1 MTAVPARKLFSVKE
15 YEELIDTGFFT
26 GKKRVE
32 LIEGELIEKTATGDP
47 HIGCVN
53 RLTNRVF
60 PRNPSGNFIISVQN
74 AIVVNPYSAPE
85 PDVAILRF
93 RDDFYASGK
102 AKPEDV
108 LLVVEVSDTTVRYDR
123 QTKMP
128 LYARAGI
135 EEAWLV
141 NLQRKILEVHRA
153 PVNGK
158 YEVVQKLGKT
168 ESIAPL
174 NFPDLQ
180 LEVSSII
187 G

>member
-1 MTAVPARKLFSVKE
+1 MNAVIPARKLFSVRE
-15 YEELIDTGFFT
+15 YEELIATGFFT

-32 LIEGELIEKTATGDP
+32 LIEGELIEKMTQGDP
-47 HIGCVN
+47 HIGCIN
-53 RLTNRVF
+53 RLNRIF
-60 PRNPSGNFIISVQN
+60 MRSLGDDFIVSVQN

-93 RDDFYASGK
+93 REDFYASGK

-108 LLVVEVSDTTVRYDR
+108 LLVVEVSDSTARFDR

-141 NLQRKILEVHRA
+141 NLPRKALEVYRSPA
-153 PVNGK
+153 NGK
-158 YEVVQKLGKT
+158 YEVVQKLSKN
-168 ESIAPL
+168 EIIAPL
-174 NFPDLQ
+174 NFPKLQ
-180 LEVSSII
+180 VSVSNII

>member
-1 MTAVPARKLFSVKE
+1 MNAVVPARKLFSVRE
-15 YEELIDTGFFT
+15 YDELIATGFFT

-32 LIEGELIEKTATGDP
+32 LIEGELIEKMTQGDF
-47 HIGCVN
+47 HISCIN
-53 RLTNRVF
+53 RLNRIF
-60 PRNPSGNFIISVQN
+60 TRNLSDDFIVSVQN
-74 AIVVNPYSAPE
+74 AIFINSYSAPK
-85 PDVAILRF
+85 PDVVILRF
-93 RDDFYASGK
+93 REGFYAAGK

-108 LLVVEVSDTTVRYDR
+108 LLVVEVSDSTVRYDR

-128 LYARAGI
+128 LYARVGI
-135 EEAWLV
+135 REAWLV
-141 NLQRKILEVHRA
+141 NLPRKVLEVHRS

-158 YEVVQKLGKT
+158 YEVVQKLGKN

-180 LEVSSII
+180 LKIADII

>member
-1 MTAVPARKLFSVKE
+1 MTQ
-15 YEELIDTGFFT
+15 
-26 GKKRVE
+26 
-32 LIEGELIEKTATGDP
+32 GDF
-47 HIGCVN
+47 HISCIH
-53 RLTNRVF
+53 RLTMLLAPVLV
-60 PRNPSGNFIISVQN
+60 GKAIVSVQN

-93 RDDFYASGK
+93 REDFYASGK

-108 LLVVEVSDTTVRYDR
+108 LLVIEVSDSTVRFDR

-141 NLQRKILEVHRA
+141 NLPRKALEVYRSPA
-153 PVNGK
+153 NGK
-158 YEVVQKLGKT
+158 YEVVQKLSKN

-174 NFPDLQ
+174 NFPELQ
-180 LEVSSII
+180 VSVSNII

>member
-1 MTAVPARKLFSVKE
+1 MTQ
-15 YEELIDTGFFT
+15 
-26 GKKRVE
+26 
-32 LIEGELIEKTATGDP
+32 GDP
-47 HIGCVN
+47 HIGCIN
-53 RLTNRVF
+53 RLNRIF
-60 PRNPSGNFIISVQN
+60 MRSLGDDFIVSVQN

-93 RDDFYASGK
+93 REDFYASGK

-108 LLVVEVSDTTVRYDR
+108 LLVIEVSDSTVRFDR

-141 NLQRKILEVHRA
+141 NLPRKALEVYRS
-153 PVNGK
+153 PSNGK
-158 YEVVQKLGKT
+158 YEVVQKLGKND
-168 ESIAPL
+168 SITPL
-174 NFPDLQ
+174 NFPELQ
-180 LEVSSII
+180 IPISNII

>member
-1 MTAVPARKLFSVKE
+1 MNATIAARKLFSVKE
-15 YEELIDTGFFT
+15 YDELIDTGFFT

-32 LIEGELIEKTATGDP
+32 LIEGELIEKMTQGDP
-47 HIGCVN
+47 HIGCIN
-53 RLTNRVF
+53 RLNRIF
-60 PRNPSGNFIISVQN
+60 TRNLGDDFIVSIQN

-93 RDDFYASGK
+93 REDFYASGK

-108 LLVVEVSDTTVRYDR
+108 FLVVEVSDSTVRYDR

-128 LYARAGI
+128 LYAAAGI

-141 NLQRKILEVHRA
+141 NLPRKVLEVYRS
-153 PVNGK
+153 PVGGK
-158 YEVVQKLGKT
+158 YGVVQKLGKT
-168 ESIAPL
+168 DSIAPL
-174 NFPDLQ
+174 RFPDLQ
-180 LEVSSII
+180 FSVSGII

>member
-1 MTAVPARKLFSVKE
+1 MNAVNPARKLFSVRE
-15 YEELIDTGFFT
+15 YEELIATGFFT

-32 LIEGELIEKTATGDP
+32 LIEGELIEKMTQGDP
-47 HIGCVN
+47 HIGCIN
-53 RLTNRVF
+53 RLNRIF
-60 PRNPSGNFIISVQN
+60 MRSLGDDFIVSVQN

-93 RDDFYASGK
+93 REDFYASGK

-108 LLVVEVSDTTVRYDR
+108 LLVIEVSDSTVRFDR

-128 LYARAGI
+128 LYGRAGI

-141 NLQRKILEVHRA
+141 NLPRKVLEVYRS

-158 YEVVQKLGKT
+158 YEVVQKLGKND
-168 ESIAPL
+168 SITPL
-174 NFPDLQ
+174 NFPELQ
-180 LEVSSII
+180 IPISNIS

>member
-1 MTAVPARKLFSVKE
+1 MNAVIPARKLFSVRK
-15 YEELIDTGFFT
+15 YEELIATGFFT

-32 LIEGELIEKTATGDP
+32 LIEGELIKKMTQADF
-47 HIGCVN
+47 HISCIH
-53 RLTNRVF
+53 RLTMLLAPVLV
-60 PRNPSGNFIISVQN
+60 GKAIVSVQN
-74 AIVVNPYSAPE
+74 AIIVNPYSAPE

-93 RDDFYASGK
+93 REDFYASGK

-108 LLVVEVSDTTVRYDR
+108 LLVIEVSDSTVRFDR

-141 NLQRKILEVHRA
+141 NLPRKALEVYRSPA
-153 PVNGK
+153 NGK
-158 YEVVQKLGKT
+158 YQIVQKLSKN
-168 ESIAPL
+168 ERIEPL
-174 NFPDLQ
+174 NFPELR
-180 LEVSSII
+180 VSVSNII

>member
-1 MTAVPARKLFSVKE
+1 MNAVIPSRKLFSVRE
-15 YEELIDTGFFT
+15 YEELIATGFFT

-32 LIEGELIEKTATGDP
+32 LIEGELIEKMTQGDP
-47 HIGCVN
+47 HIGCIN
-53 RLTNRVF
+53 RLNRIF
-60 PRNPSGNFIISVQN
+60 MRNLGDDFIVSVQN

-85 PDVAILRF
+85 PDVVILRF
-93 RDDFYASGK
+93 REDFYASGK

-108 LLVVEVSDTTVRYDR
+108 LLIIEVSDSTVRFDR

-141 NLQRKILEVHRA
+141 NLPRKALEVYRS

-158 YEVVQKLGKT
+158 YQIVQKLGKN

-174 NFPDLQ
+174 NFPELQ
-180 LEVSSII
+180 VSVSNII

>member
-1 MTAVPARKLFSVKE
+1 MNAVVPARKLFSVRE
-15 YEELIDTGFFT
+15 YDELIATGFFT

-32 LIEGELIEKTATGDP
+32 LIEGELIEKMTQGDP
-47 HIGCVN
+47 HIGCIN
-53 RLTNRVF
+53 RL
-60 PRNPSGNFIISVQN
+60 NFLFTPTLVGKAIVSIQN

-85 PDVAILRF
+85 PDVAILRY
-93 RDDFYASGK
+93 REDFYAAGK

-108 LLVVEVSDTTVRYDR
+108 LLVIEVSDSTVRYDR

-141 NLQRKILEVHRA
+141 NLPRKVLEIHRS

-158 YEVVQKLGKT
+158 YEVVKKLGKN

-174 NFPDLQ
+174 NFPELQ
-180 LEVSSII
+180 LKVTEII

>member
-1 MTAVPARKLFSVKE
+1 MNAVIPARKLFSVRE
-15 YEELIDTGFFT
+15 YEELIATGFFT

-32 LIEGELIEKTATGDP
+32 LIEGELIEKMTQGDP
-47 HIGCVN
+47 HIGCIN
-53 RLTNRVF
+53 RLNRIF
-60 PRNPSGNFIISVQN
+60 MRSLGDDFIVSVQN

-93 RDDFYASGK
+93 REDFYASGK

-108 LLVVEVSDTTVRYDR
+108 LLVIEVSDSTVHFDR

-141 NLQRKILEVHRA
+141 NLPRKALEVYRSPA
-153 PVNGK
+153 NGK
-158 YEVVQKLGKT
+158 YQIVQKPGKN
-168 ESIAPL
+168 ESISPL
-174 NFPDLQ
+174 NFPELQ
-180 LEVSSII
+180 VSVSNII

>member
-1 MTAVPARKLFSVKE
+1 MNVVLPARKLFSVRE
-15 YEELIDTGFFT
+15 YEELIATGFFT

-32 LIEGELIEKTATGDP
+32 LIEGELIEKMTQGDP
-47 HIGCVN
+47 HIGCIN
-53 RLTNRVF
+53 RLNRIF
-60 PRNPSGNFIISVQN
+60 MRNLSDDFIVSVQN

-93 RDDFYASGK
+93 REDFYASGK

-108 LLVVEVSDTTVRYDR
+108 LLVIEVSDSTVRYDR

-141 NLQRKILEVHRA
+141 NLPRKVLEIHRS

-158 YEVVQKLGKT
+158 YEVAQKLGKN

-174 NFPDLQ
+174 SLPELQ
-180 LEVSSII
+180 LKVAEII